1 MKTVKITFAAL
12 ALLLSAGAMAQ
23 QTTNVVL
30 GKATGNSQVVAP
42 VQPVEPVRP
51 APAPVNYTEKAR
63 KSETAGANG
72 MYNNPSFDRSV
83 SNTTPGQGRP
93 VGHDLKNAEGMIR
106 IDFGVAME
114 GATVNTFFPFNIVT
128 LQNEET
134 EVTPVIQRS
143 DYIRYTPL
151 SRETGVTDVKLANGM
166 KFRRGVSAMSGNG
179 FDLAYLA
186 SKPGAVD
193 EVVQVYTK
201 KGNIM
206 YRLTGY
212 VAAKGT
218 SVSVR

>member
-1 MKTVKITFAAL
+1 MKIAKITFAAL
-12 ALLLSAGAMAQ
+12 GVLLSTGAMAQ
-23 QTTNVVL
+23 QTTGVVS
-30 GKATGNSQVVAP
+30 GKSTGGNQVVVPAQP
-42 VQPVEPVRP
+42 VQPMP
-51 APAPVNYTEKAR
+51 APAPVNYNDNNR
-63 KSETAGANG
+63 KSETAGKNG
-72 MYNNPSFDRSV
+72 LYNNPSYDRTLI
-83 SNTTPGQGRP
+83 TTPGKERP

-128 LQNEET
+128 LQSEET
-134 EVTPVIQRS
+134 EVTPVIHRS

-151 SRETGVTDVKLANGM
+151 SRETGITDVKLANGM
-166 KFRRGVSAMSGNG
+166 KFRRGVDAMSGNG

-186 SKPGAVD
+186 GKPGAVD
-193 EVVQVYTK
+193 EVIQVYTK